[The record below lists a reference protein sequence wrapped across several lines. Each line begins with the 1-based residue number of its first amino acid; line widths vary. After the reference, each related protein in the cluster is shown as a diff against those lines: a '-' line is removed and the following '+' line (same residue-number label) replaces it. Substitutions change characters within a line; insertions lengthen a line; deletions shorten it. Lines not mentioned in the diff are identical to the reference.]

1 MTPVN
6 ARSGQPHYYIIS
18 MIEDDTVQLKPTDT
32 ITVLASFDAVRL
44 FLEVVWQRRGKD
56 AAEVTF
62 VLGARRW
69 EDGTPTDPATWKDWL
84 IAVQSPDRTAEERW
98 IDDAQF
104 L

>member
-1 MTPVN
+1 
-6 ARSGQPHYYIIS
+6 
-18 MIEDDTVQLKPTDT
+18 MIEDDTVRLKSTDT
-32 ITVLASFDAVRL
+32 ITLLQGFDAARI
-44 FLEVVWQRRGKD
+44 FLEIVWQRRGKD
-56 AAEVTF
+56 AAEVAF
-62 VLGARRW
+62 VLGASRW